1 MAINMGITV
10 AAITTETFFPKE
22 DDIVKQRAK
31 Q

>member
-10 AAITTETFFPKE
+10 AAITTEMFFPIE
-22 DDIVKQRAK
+22 DDTVKQRAK